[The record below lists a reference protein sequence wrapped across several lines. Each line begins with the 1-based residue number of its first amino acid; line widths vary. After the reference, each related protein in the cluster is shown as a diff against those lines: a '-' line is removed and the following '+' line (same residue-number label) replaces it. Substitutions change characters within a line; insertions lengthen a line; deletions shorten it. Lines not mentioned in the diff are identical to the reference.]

1 MTAIAT
7 IKKNIREDVRVTLDE
22 FRGHHLV
29 NIRVFYDAGGGEMK
43 PGKQGIAVKVE
54 LLPELLAALV
64 AAEKSARQAGMM
76 EAAA

>member
-7 IKKNIREDVRVTLDE
+7 IKKNSREEIRVTLDE

-29 NIRVFYDAGGGEMK
+29 NIRVFYDAGDGEMK

-54 LLPELLAALV
+54 LFPELLAALG
-64 AAEKSARQAGMM
+64 AAEKSARQAGVM

>member
-7 IKKNIREDVRVTLDE
+7 IKKNSREDVRVTLDE

-29 NIRVFYDAGGGEMK
+29 NVRIFYDAGEGEMR

-54 LLPELLAALV
+54 LLPELLSALT
-64 AAEKSARQAGMM
+64 AAEKAARQAGLM
-76 EAAA
+76 EAA

>member
-7 IKKNIREDVRVTLDE
+7 IKKNSREEIRVTLDE

-29 NIRVFYDAGGGEMK
+29 NIRVFYDAGDGEMK

-54 LLPELLAALV
+54 LFPELLAALGT
-64 AAEKSARQAGMM
+64 AEKAARRAGMM

>member
-7 IKKNIREDVRVTLDE
+7 IKKNSREELRVTLDE

-29 NIRVFYDAGGGEMK
+29 NIRVFYDAGDGEKK

-54 LLPELLAALV
+54 LLPELLAALGT
-64 AAEKSARQAGMM
+64 AEKVARQAGMM

>member
-7 IKKNIREDVRVTLDE
+7 IKKNSREELRVTLDE

-29 NIRVFYDAGGGEMK
+29 NVRVFYDAGDGEMK

-54 LLPELLAALV
+54 LLRELLAALD
-64 AAEKSARQAGMM
+64 AAEKSARQAGLL
-76 EAAA
+76 EAA

>member
-7 IKKNIREDVRVTLDE
+7 IKKNSREELRVTLDD

-29 NIRVFYDAGGGEMK
+29 NVRVFYDAGDGEMK

-54 LLPELLAALV
+54 LLPELLAALY
-64 AAEKSARQAGMM
+64 AAEKTAQLAGLM
-76 EAAA
+76 ECA